1 MRMKARF
8 PLLLLLLFSISLFGQ
23 KTISKKYESEELQDI
38 RTIQIHLPRGYELD
52 TITNYPLTIV
62 LDSEYLFDLYVG
74 NSKLYSHTD
83 KAPKQIVV
91 GIEMADTRLKDASID
106 EERKGSLT
114 GDSRS
119 FMKFLKEELLPY
131 VEGNYKTSPF
141 LTIVGNGISANLLTH
156 FLRDESPIFNAYIC
170 LNPTFS
176 ENIVEQIKSYNIP
189 KVGTI
194 DNTYYFYLNDGSFMG
209 DTKQQRAG
217 QLNNYLQTLNVK
229 NFNVKY
235 DVMSDSPSNISAIG
249 EAIPR
254 ALEKIFE
261 IYSGITKE
269 EFDTKIKH
277 LSPPDAI
284 AYLENKYIEIDY
296 LFGAN
301 LGIREIDIIA
311 IESIIIEK
319 ENGDYLKTYGEM
331 ILNLYPYSPLG
342 HYYLGRYYEAGKNY
356 SQALYQ
362 YRLGY
367 GKMDPADP
375 NADKFYQNV
384 QRMLRKG

>member
-1 MRMKARF
+1 MKTKF
-8 PLLLLLLFSISLFGQ
+8 PLLILLLFCVSLFGQ

-38 RTIQIHLPRGYELD
+38 RNIKIHIPKGYELD

-74 NSKLYSHTD
+74 NSKLFSHTD

-91 GIEMADTRLKDASID
+91 GIEMEQTRLKDAAID
-106 EERKGSLT
+106 ETRKSSLT
-114 GDSRS
+114 ADSRS
-119 FMKFLKEELLPY
+119 FIKFIKDELLPF

-156 FLRDESPIFNAYIC
+156 FLRDETPLFNSYVC

-176 ENIVEQIKSYNIP
+176 PDITTHMQSFDLNKLS
-189 KVGTI
+189 TI
-194 DNTYYFYLNDGSFMG
+194 DNTYYFYMNDGEFITG
-209 DTKQQRAG
+209 DKKQNVNA
-217 QLNNYLQTLNVK
+217 LNTYLQTLSIK

-235 DVMSDSPSNISAIG
+235 DLTESPSNVSAIG

-254 ALEKIFE
+254 ALNKIFE
-261 IYSGITKE
+261 IYSGISKE
-269 EFDTKIKH
+269 EFLTKIKD
-277 LSPPDAI
+277 LSPLDAI

-296 LFGAN
+296 LFGSN
-301 LGIREIDIIA
+301 LGIREIDIVA

-319 ENGDYLKTYGEM
+319 ENGDHLKTYGEM
-331 ILNLYPYSPLG
+331 ILNLYPFSPLG
-342 HYYLGRYYEAGKNY
+342 HYYLGRYYESGENFRR
-356 SQALYQ
+356 ALQ
-362 YRLGY
+362 EYRLGY

-384 QRMLRKG
+384 QRMLKKG

>member
-1 MRMKARF
+1 MRKIL
-8 PLLLLLLFSISLFGQ
+8 PLILLFIFSLSAYSQ
-23 KTISKKYESEELQDI
+23 NLVTKKYESEELQDI
-38 RTIQIHLPRGYELD
+38 RTIQIQLPNGYARD

-74 NSKLYSHTD
+74 NSKLFSHTD

-91 GIEMADTRLKDASID
+91 GIEMADSRLKDASID
-106 EERKGSLT
+106 ETRNSELT
-114 GDSRS
+114 AYSKS
-119 FMKFLKEELLPY
+119 FIKFIKNELLPY
-131 VEGNYKTSPF
+131 LEGNYKTSPF
-141 LTIVGNGISANLLTH
+141 LTIVGNGISANLITH
-156 FLRDESPIFNAYIC
+156 FLKDETPLFNAYVC

-176 ENIVEQIKSYNIP
+176 PDISIQMESYNLE
-189 KVGTI
+189 KFSTI
-194 DNTYYFYLNDGSFMG
+194 DNTYYFYFNDGKFISDENQKRIG
-209 DTKQQRAG
+209 L
-217 QLNNYLQTLNVK
+217 LNTYLNSLSIK

-235 DVMSDSPSNISAIG
+235 DFIEGSPSNVSAIG
-249 EAIPR
+249 EGIPR
-254 ALEKIFE
+254 AFDKIFE
-261 IYSGITKE
+261 IYSGINKE
-269 EFDTKIKH
+269 EFETKIKN
-277 LSPPDAI
+277 LSPLDAI

-296 LFGAN
+296 LFGSN

-319 ENGDYLKTYGEM
+319 ENGDYLKNYGEM
-331 ILNLYPYSPLG
+331 ILNLYPFSPLG
-342 HYYLGRYYEAGKNY
+342 HYYLGRYYEAGENY
-356 SQALYQ
+356 SKALEQ

>member
-1 MRMKARF
+1 MKTKF
-8 PLLLLLLFSISLFGQ
+8 PLLILLLFCVSLFGQ
-23 KTISKKYESEELQDI
+23 RTISKKYESEELQDI
-38 RTIQIHLPRGYELD
+38 RNIKIHVPKGYELD

-74 NSKLYSHTD
+74 NSKLFSHTD

-91 GIEMADTRLKDASID
+91 GIEMEQTRLKDAAID
-106 EERKGSLT
+106 ETRRSSLT
-114 GDSRS
+114 ADSRS
-119 FMKFLKEELLPY
+119 FIKFIKDELLPF

-156 FLRDESPIFNAYIC
+156 FLRDETPLFNSYVC

-176 ENIVEQIKSYNIP
+176 PDITTHMQSFDLNKLS
-189 KVGTI
+189 TI
-194 DNTYYFYLNDGSFMG
+194 DNTYYFYMNDGEFITG
-209 DTKQQRAG
+209 DKKQNVNA
-217 QLNNYLQTLNVK
+217 LNTYLQTLSIK

-235 DVMSDSPSNISAIG
+235 DSTESPSNVSAIG

-254 ALEKIFE
+254 ALNKIFE
-261 IYSGITKE
+261 IYSGISKE
-269 EFDTKIKH
+269 EFLTKIKD
-277 LSPPDAI
+277 LSPLDAI

-296 LFGAN
+296 LFGSN
-301 LGIREIDIIA
+301 LGIREIDIVA

-319 ENGDYLKTYGEM
+319 ENGDHLKTYGEM
-331 ILNLYPYSPLG
+331 ILNLYPFSPLG
-342 HYYLGRYYEAGKNY
+342 HYYLGRYYESGENFRR
-356 SQALYQ
+356 ALQ
-362 YRLGY
+362 EYRLGY

-384 QRMLRKG
+384 QRMLKKG

>member
-1 MRMKARF
+1 MKAIF
-8 PLLLLLLFSISLFGQ
+8 PLLLLLFFSIATFGQ
-23 KTISKKYESEELQDI
+23 KRIVKKYESVELQDI
-38 RTIQIHLPRGYELD
+38 RTINILLPKAYELD

-91 GIEMADTRLKDASID
+91 GIEMANTRLKDAGID
-106 EERKGSLT
+106 ENSKSSLT
-114 GDSRS
+114 ADSRS
-119 FMKFLKEELLPY
+119 FIKFITDELLPY
-131 VEGNYKTSPF
+131 IEGNYKTSPF
-141 LTIVGNGISANLLTH
+141 LTIVGNGISANLLTY
-156 FLRDESPIFNAYIC
+156 FLRNESPIFNAYVC
-170 LNPTFS
+170 LNPTFGP
-176 ENIVEQIKSYNIP
+176 NIVELMKAYDLQKLSS
-189 KVGTI
+189 I
-194 DNTYYFYLNDGSFMG
+194 DNTYYFYFNDGNFMG
-209 DTKQQRAG
+209 EEKRQKVAE
-217 QLNNYLQTLNVK
+217 LNTFLQTLNIK

-235 DVMSDSPSNISAIG
+235 DVKDDSPSNISAIG

-269 EFDTKIKH
+269 EFDTKIKN

-331 ILNLYPYSPLG
+331 ILNLYPFSPLG